1 MKTSMTW
8 TDDGGGRKQDM
19 DMDHQVLRL
28 SHGENKG
35 SLLVK
40 SRQSLTLLMPF
51 IFVSFNGKKSGNSFN
66 NICYVFGFNISA
78 DTIIR
83 ANFLRV
89 LLAQTGSPAH

>member
-8 TDDGGGRKQDM
+8 TDDGGGRRQDM
-19 DMDHQVLRL
+19 DQQVLSQDEQTRQRT
-28 SHGENKG
+28 KG

-51 IFVSFNGKKSGNSFN
+51 IFVSLLQRNRMSFN
-66 NICYVFGFNISA
+66 FYLISLV